1 MIITPVT
8 SDGAVNA
15 ETVRGAESFS
25 VNLGFSFFC
34 LSSARFRTQNQP
46 EEKWAYFTL
55 QNNPTMHLFPQ
66 TCGIKRADQDYG
78 KVLVLE
84 AERSSRT
91 RLFLSVKKT
100 REEKRRQ
107 HEHWEGGGGCR
118 ATDIPH
124 IFTNTH
130 PNKRTHMSVLGLD
143 LLWSSGPDPAGS
155 LVQTQLVLWS
165 RPSWFSGPLL
175 WSAGDELD
183 RPRPG
188 PVLSCSQVMKDLI
201 SLLYTFVVIL
211 LSPILSRRDSRSHIS
226 SSHT

>member
-107 HEHWEGGGGCR
+107 HEHWEGGGGVGLQ
-118 ATDIPH
+118 TSH
-124 IFTNTH
+124 IYSQTH
-130 PNKRTHMSVLGLD
+130 TQTRGHTCLCWVWTSSGPLAQTQPV
-143 LLWSSGPDPAGS
+143 LWSRPSGFSGPDPVGS
-155 LVQTQLVLWS
+155 LVQTQLVLRSSPVVS
-165 RPSWFSGPLL
+165 RRRAGPTSTWAGSELFSGHERLDL
-175 WSAGDELD
+175 TALHICGDPTE
-183 RPRPG
+183 PY
-188 PVLSCSQVMKDLI
+188 SQ
-201 SLLYTFVVIL
+201 
-211 LSPILSRRDSRSHIS
+211 
-226 SSHT
+226 